1 MIYGH
6 GVKHVAR
13 FWLREASDARE
24 IEQRIEELA
33 QLPQVIET
41 VMGRPLNTDWGRRID
56 KSYDLGFVMTFRTLD
71 DCRAYFAEEVHQR
84 VAGELMEIAERVEA
98 FYIEY

>member
-1 MIYGH
+1 MIYAH

-13 FWLREASDARE
+13 FWLRKDSDVPE
-24 IEQRIEELA
+24 IEQRIQQLA
-33 QLPQVIET
+33 QLPQVVET
-41 VMGRPLNTDWGRRID
+41 VVGRPMATDWGQRID
-56 KSYDLGFVMTFRTLD
+56 KSYDLGFVMTFRALE
-71 DCRAYFAEEVHQR
+71 DCLAYFLDEIHQR